1 MCNQVQST
9 KSYYYANMGR
19 KEAIMEEYYSHSTMI
34 DYGVFLNADS
44 EEASMTK
51 EDSRGEYHRSYGTT
65 VDYGVIFNA
74 DGKGTN

>member
-1 MCNQVQST
+1 
-9 KSYYYANMGR
+9 
-19 KEAIMEEYYSHSTMI
+19 MEEYYSHSTMI

>member
-19 KEAIMEEYYSHSTMI
+19 KETIMEEYYSHSTMI

-51 EDSRGEYHRSYGTT
+51 EDSRGGNIIVRMARRLTM
-65 VDYGVIFNA
+65 A
-74 DGKGTN
+74 